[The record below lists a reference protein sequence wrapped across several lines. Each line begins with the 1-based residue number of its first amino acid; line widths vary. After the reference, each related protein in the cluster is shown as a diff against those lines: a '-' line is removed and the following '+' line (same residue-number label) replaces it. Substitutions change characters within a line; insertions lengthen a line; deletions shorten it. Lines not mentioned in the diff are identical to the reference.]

1 MSVRVTNARTFASL
15 AGSIALLAAAGCT
28 AVSPNAPT
36 YGVGTIGANTARRG
50 SPEFC
55 RRYAEQTYTNSFETN
70 SDFQVA
76 AGAEAPA
83 RADGDAALKRCLA
96 GRTN

>member
-1 MSVRVTNARTFASL
+1 MRTAHFTTV
-15 AGSIALLAAAGCT
+15 AGAVALLAMAGCT

-36 YGVGTIGANTARRG
+36 YGVGTIDANTARRG

-55 RRYAEQTYTNSFETN
+55 RRYAEQTYVNSFETN
-70 SDFQVA
+70 SDFQIA

-83 RADGDAALKRCLA
+83 RADGDAAYRRCLA

>member
-1 MSVRVTNARTFASL
+1 MFRTHGLGTLVGA
-15 AGSIALLAAAGCT
+15 ALLSAVAGCT

-36 YGVGTIGANTARRG
+36 YGVGTINANTARRG

-70 SDFQVA
+70 SDFQNA
-76 AGAEAPA
+76 AGAQEPA
-83 RADGDAALKRCLA
+83 RADGEAALKRCLA